1 MKAAAR
7 PTVGLPELLE
17 EGSDLAFRALVAD
30 LFAAVAGMQA
40 LRRALA
46 ARVELSAG
54 AFSVLLATRHLQ
66 TQGAVA
72 IRTLAQHLHAA
83 PANVTADVNSLV
95 QAGLIRK
102 RDHPEDS
109 RSVDVALT
117 AKGERVLDDLAPL
130 LQRINDRLFAGN
142 TRAGIAAVAK
152 FLKHLAVESK
162 HAVRLVR
169 AEP

>member
-1 MKAAAR
+1 MKPR
-7 PTVGLPELLE
+7 LTVGLPELLD
-17 EGSDLAFRALVAD
+17 EGSDLAFRELVAD

-46 ARVELSAG
+46 ARVELSGG
-54 AFSVLLATRHLQ
+54 AFSVLLATRHLRAR
-66 TQGAVA
+66 GAVP

-83 PANVTADVNSLV
+83 PANITADVSALV
-95 QAGLIRK
+95 RAGLLKK

-109 RSVDVALT
+109 RAVDVALT

-130 LQRINDRLFAGN
+130 LRSVNDRLFAGN
-142 TRAGIAAVAK
+142 SRAGIAAVAK

-162 HAVRLVR
+162 DAVRAVR
-169 AEP
+169 TGV